1 MSRKRNGI
9 SEIEVA
15 EAGEP
20 DILWLSRTVSEACD
34 RFLRKRGLML
44 ERGGWGP
51 ARKRTEPA
59 AKTNNHKNREPV
71 P

>member
-9 SEIEVA
+9 PQVEVA

-34 RFLRKRGLML
+34 RFLRKRGLAL
-44 ERGGWGP
+44 ERGWP
-51 ARKRTEPA
+51 ARKKETEPA
-59 AKTNNHKNREPV
+59 AKTNKP
-71 P
+71 